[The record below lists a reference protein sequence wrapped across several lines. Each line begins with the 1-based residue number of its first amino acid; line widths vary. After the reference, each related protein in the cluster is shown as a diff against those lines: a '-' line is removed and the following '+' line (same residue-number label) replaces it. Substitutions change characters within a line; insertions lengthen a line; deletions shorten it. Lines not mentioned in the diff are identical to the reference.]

1 MSWWV
6 VVVASVMLIAGRW
19 LQWRPLPSSWRATRR
34 RSQSTARFVAR
45 SFRATCSNCQ
55 RCWVSMTCQLTATMM
70 TAQPRTVSP
79 PHCPN
84 CRRSA
89 SSISLCIL
97 GVGWLSSR
105 VVSMLDSGTEGLG
118 FKSQSRRCRVTVL
131 GKLFTPTVPL
141 TQQAAK
147 LVAAVLR
154 VVRVTAGLA
163 ETNGSLP
170 PGLWLSYLQ
179 ADCQEPWSAPEPY
192 GQQSSGYLYLLAW

>member
-1 MSWWV
+1 MTCLEWDVKTLLSSWQQWHHTVNSLVGNLPSVVGMSWWV

-70 TAQPRTVSP
+70 TAQPRTASP

-97 GVGWLSSR
+97 VVGWLSSR

-118 FKSQSRRCRVTVL
+118 FKSQSRCWWVTVL

-141 TQQAAK
+141 FSKQQ
-147 LVAAVLR
+147 
-154 VVRVTAGLA
+154 
-163 ETNGSLP
+163 N
-170 PGLWLSYLQ
+170 W
-179 ADCQEPWSAPEPY
+179 
-192 GQQSSGYLYLLAW
+192 